1 MESIHWPDESKI
13 LPYKQKPR
21 VLHQIE
27 KLFYNAGV
35 TVSLLYLALK
45 LVIQPILEQH
55 FDQRIQL
62 SSECLLHL
70 RRFVSLLTKKIK
82 ATPISAIGF
91 NEHKIQGT
99 SVCYVERCTQT
110 EEPLGSDASKKTTR
124 WGCVNEK
131 LKSAKQGLVEFN
143 ELNDRSDHLDSFSFQ
158 TKLVND
164 LIAQSNTQSGLANTT
179 RDITKNTREMKG
191 WFLNGKIPS

>member
-1 MESIHWPDESKI
+1 METFALFSSRLLVSMEIIHWPDESKI

-45 LVIQPILEQH
+45 LVIQPTLERH

-99 SVCYVERCTQT
+99 SVCYVEPVSYT
-110 EEPLGSDASKKTTR
+110 
-124 WGCVNEK
+124 
-131 LKSAKQGLVEFN
+131 
-143 ELNDRSDHLDSFSFQ
+143 HLDVYKRQSLVISKYPGIFSWEFLVGCTYTLDLQ
-158 TKLVND
+158 NSKLV
-164 LIAQSNTQSGLANTT
+164 
-179 RDITKNTREMKG
+179 DILYGCRLFCDCYDSVKSPLFNTRLKCGNMY
-191 WFLNGKIPS
+191 FSL